1 MNDKNVIDFEE
12 KKKKSLTNSESVKVG
27 KGEELDIVIR
37 VFDQVSD
44 GGDDK
49 VSENAWYLAEELK
62 DAYEKLL
69 EDWNIADYKAIV
81 VNVSEKKKTVGSDPL
96 VVKISRAEKTLKKQ
110 LEQEIKRVK
119 KRVWRDIFDQLY
131 KLFEANK
138 PEGWEEGG
146 KK

>member
-1 MNDKNVIDFEE
+1 MNENVIDFEE
-12 KKKKSLTNSESVKVG
+12 KKKKSLTNSGSVKDV
-27 KGEELDIVIR
+27 KGGELDIVVR

-62 DAYEKLL
+62 DAYEALL
-69 EDWNIADYKAIV
+69 EDWKIADYKAIV
-81 VNVSEKKKTVGSDPL
+81 VNVSEKKKTMGSDPL
-96 VVKISRAEKTLKKQ
+96 VVKIARAEKTLKKQ
-110 LEQEIKRVK
+110 LELEIKRVK
-119 KRVWRDIFDQLY
+119 KRVWEDIFDQLY
-131 KLFEANK
+131 SLFEVNK